1 MINSFNYFKFIHSC
15 KVNTLNTYFIFFF
28 VFHVIDKLINSPI
41 IVIYSQYP
49 LSLLNSI
56 SRNLILRSTN
66 CLPTRRRIF
75 YRKSSLRSM
84 VSRSQS
90 IVNTCT
96 KGKVPRSRVIE
107 VLLLQTGYPS
117 SKRSATILIDN

>member
-15 KVNTLNTYFIFFF
+15 KVNTLNTYFIFF
-28 VFHVIDKLINSPI
+28 VLIDKLINSPI

-49 LSLLNSI
+49 LSLLSSI
-56 SRNLILRSTN
+56 SRNLILRLTN

-75 YRKSSLRSM
+75 YRKSTLRSM
-84 VSRSQS
+84 GSRSLS
-90 IVNTCT
+90 IVNICT

-107 VLLLQTGYPS
+107 VLSLQTGYPS
-117 SKRSATILIDN
+117 SKQSAMILIDN